1 MKRIHAC
8 ALAAMLSACASTP
21 TPTTIPADCGQLDAQ
36 IAGTEDARRSALDK
50 QHDAWKAVVPF
61 AVAARHASGKSA
73 AAAADE
79 RLVELRAASARQ
91 GCHA

>member
-1 MKRIHAC
+1 MKRINAC
-8 ALAAMLSACASTP
+8 ALAAMLSACANAP
-21 TPTTIPADCGQLDAQ
+21 QPKAIPAECGQLDAQ
-36 IAGTEDARRSALDK
+36 IASTEDARRTALDK

-73 AAAADE
+73 AAEAE
-79 RLVELRAASARQ
+79 QRLAELRAASARQ